1 MASNSQRRSFAR
13 LTKLGRTERVHGLI
27 RSVMPSGSK
36 QWAQTAWILGHGP
49 PIRPRKYPVLSLAE
63 AQVANPKI
71 EGFSELAMNLWR
83 RRPRTHQRSRSASR
97 VIEIR
102 DRNSQSAK
110 HAVQWT
116 AMLGEYVFLVFGLK
130 RVDLEPTNRGFADH
144 HSNHCSH
151 LIIRGLTPNGRLW
164 DPAWDPLYQITRTS
178 ACMTSISTEVLRS
191 VQDEIEAVEPGTSP
205 RCHILFRT
213 TPLLRCSRSPS
224 RTHTI
229 PRSAD
234 SRKVWCA
241 SL

>member
-1 MASNSQRRSFAR
+1 M
-13 LTKLGRTERVHGLI
+13 HGLI
-27 RSVMPSGSK
+27 RRVMPSGSK

-130 RVDLEPTNRGFADH
+130 RVDLEPTSRGFADLY
-144 HSNHCSH
+144 SDENM
-151 LIIRGLTPNGRLW
+151 LLNLKKLNVIRNRHGTK
-164 DPAWDPLYQITRTS
+164 LYTRISSRRQPCRDSLRVFRPQILSTS
-178 ACMTSISTEVLRS
+178 SIS
-191 VQDEIEAVEPGTSP
+191 P
-205 RCHILFRT
+205 
-213 TPLLRCSRSPS
+213 PS
-224 RTHTI
+224 RTQDSAASTSCSGI
-229 PRSAD
+229 CFALRST
-234 SRKVWCA
+234 
-241 SL
+241 